1 MEYLF
6 FDIECAN
13 CFDGVGKMCEFGYV
27 VTDERLNVIEQD
39 NIIINPE
46 TEFDKKGFAMSKIKL
61 SLPYKKYY
69 KTAPFSKVYERI
81 RELFVRCE
89 IAVGHN
95 TFSDNQYL
103 LDACRRYNLAPFNY
117 EYMDTVKVARTL
129 LNREKNLRL
138 IELYNDF
145 CISEK
150 QSQRHSGI
158 DDALMTKELAKFLLA
173 TNDTTI
179 SQLKKTN
186 PEFFGEVFM
195 GRTIE
200 YDTDIFRLS
209 SSNKM
214 TNKKNKDLFDKVLSN
229 MPKSKVRYCFPL
241 EYERNH
247 FRQMV
252 VIVNRL
258 KELGL
263 GYTQNPNNAH
273 YVTLTD
279 NEERLKFA
287 KKERTLS
294 LTQFLS
300 SINLSSDDLVEPNI
314 ENIIASLPSNKEW
327 YEHYIAT
334 HSQKSSVI

>member
-13 CFDGVGKMCEFGYV
+13 CFDGVCKMCEFGYV
-27 VTDERLNVIEQD
+27 VTDEHLNIKEQD

-46 TEFDKKGFAMSKIKL
+46 SEFDKKGFARRKIKL
-61 SLPYKKYY
+61 SLPYKEYY
-69 KTAPFSKVYERI
+69 KKSPFPKVYERI
-81 RELFVRCE
+81 RELFARCNLA
-89 IAVGHN
+89 IGHN
-95 TFSDNQYL
+95 TFSDNQYI
-103 LDACRRYNLAPFNY
+103 LDACRRYDLKSFNY
-117 EYMDTVKVARTL
+117 VYMDTVKVARAL
-129 LNREKNLRL
+129 LVREKNLRL

-145 CISEK
+145 CINEK
-150 QSQRHSGI
+150 QDQRHSGI
-158 DDALMTKELAKFLLA
+158 DDALMTKELAKFLL
-173 TNDTTI
+173 TSNDTTVL
-179 SQLKKTN
+179 QLQKTN

-195 GRTIE
+195 DRIIE
-200 YDTDIFRLS
+200 YDTNIFRLS

-214 TNKKNKDLFDKVLSN
+214 TNKKNKDLFEKVISN
-229 MPKSKVRYCFPL
+229 MPNSKVKYCFPL
-241 EYERNH
+241 EYERNN

-273 YVTLTD
+273 YVTLTAG
-279 NEERLKFA
+279 EERLKFA

-300 SINLSSDDLVEPNI
+300 SINLSSDDLISPNI
-314 ENIIASLPSNKEW
+314 EHIVASLPSNKEW
-327 YEHYIAT
+327 YDSYIAT
-334 HSQKSSVI
+334 HSQKSFVI